1 MIHLA
6 TNTGDSQKIYFWI
19 DAYFGKDIFSFFQS
33 FKASTEW
40 ECFLLRKQIYDL
52 YRKEFP
58 SPINENWKLFG
69 ENECIKSA
77 LTSISFILESID
89 IDLKGIR
96 MFEHKE
102 LSKLKSILQ
111 EKNEDEIEVQE
122 KDVEAQNGNQAKIS
136 NAQKF
141 EKIKTLCKKFNLN
154 KNTAILAKDIVPII
168 DILEQASKY
177 LDDLKQNL
185 KEELKS

>member
-1 MIHLA
+1 
-6 TNTGDSQKIYFWI
+6 
-19 DAYFGKDIFSFFQS
+19 
-33 FKASTEW
+33 
-40 ECFLLRKQIYDL
+40 
-52 YRKEFP
+52 
-58 SPINENWKLFG
+58 
-69 ENECIKSA
+69 
-77 LTSISFILESID
+77 
-89 IDLKGIR
+89 